1 MNLMKKRKVINYLS
15 EFDLKSD
22 CEDCPLGWINF
33 RNIANLKEITQN
45 SGCCERVEH
54 LIGIKCSGSSC
65 TTNMELL
72 KKFFERYKNLKV
84 TLLDNE

>member
-1 MNLMKKRKVINYLS
+1 MNLTKKKVINYLS

-54 LIGIKCSGSSC
+54 LIGIKCSDSSC
-65 TTNMELL
+65 TTNMDLL
-72 KKFFERYKNLKV
+72 KKFFDKNRCLRTKF
-84 TLLDNE
+84 LDNE